1 MFYLKENGFIML
13 QYPSHFDESSPFMWA
28 MPISCP
34 NTVNAAVISILAYL
48 YQQQHINR
56 LINDIKLKNQMPI
69 ARFFVATVDR
79 NVDDRV
85 EVEFL
90 SVGIRDIAVGRK
102 SSFFSFWWCAGLG
115 GICNFSDFSFLWSTM
130 FAKDE
135 FVVLRLRSVSLSFF
149 TLLPI
154 LLPTF

>member
-1 MFYLKENGFIML
+1 
-13 QYPSHFDESSPFMWA
+13 

-102 SSFFSFWWCAGLG
+102 SSFFSF
-115 GICNFSDFSFLWSTM
+115 
-130 FAKDE
+130 
-135 FVVLRLRSVSLSFF
+135 
-149 TLLPI
+149 
-154 LLPTF
+154 